1 VLTKSSRRREK
12 IRIGDVLIQQGLI
25 SQAQLTAALAEQKH
39 SGAQLGEI
47 LVQQGWVN
55 QAQLRQALSEQR
67 WRNIVATVLLSA
79 TTLLPSATRLVT
91 DAPVM
96 AHRSQIAR
104 DDVLLKFRHD
114 APKRSPS
121 TIAVEEHQHETRFM
135 SLLDVGGA
143 GTENTSSNQV
153 ESPREGELAQPP
165 LQNNPNPTVASPL
178 QGFCHPLNGQGWLS
192 QGIRGRTHQGRMEYA
207 YDLATDIGTPVYAM
221 RSGRVIAVQDKYPDT
236 GGGKENI
243 AKFNYVWVEHDGGY
257 RSVYIHLQQGFVSN
271 VSIKAGDWVDA
282 GQLIGYSGNSGWST
296 GPHLHLEV
304 QKPGSARQFTKTAP
318 FSIAGKCD
326 SGQQI
331 ARK

>member
-1 VLTKSSRRREK
+1 MLFSSRFLE
-12 IRIGDVLIQQGLI
+12 I

-79 TTLLPSATRLVT
+79 IALLPSATLLVT
-91 DAPVM
+91 DTPVM
-96 AHRSQIAR
+96 AHRSQ
-104 DDVLLKFRHD
+104 DDALSKFRHD
-114 APKRSPS
+114 VSERSPS

-135 SLLDVGGA
+135 SFLDVGGA

-153 ESPREGELAQPP
+153 ESAREGKLAQLT
-165 LQNNPNPTVASPL
+165 LQENPTVESPL

-221 RSGRVIAVQDKYPDT
+221 RPGRVIAVQDKYPDT
-236 GGGKENI
+236 GGGRENI

-257 RSVYIHLQQGFVSN
+257 RSVYIHLQQGCISSVN
-271 VSIKAGDWVDA
+271 IKAGDWVDA

-318 FSIAGKCD
+318 FSIADKCD
-326 SGQQI
+326 SDQQI
-331 ARK
+331 ARR